1 MIQSKNPATE
11 EIIKT
16 FEEDSSSIV
25 QSKIKEA
32 KDAFIS
38 WKKTDF
44 PARSK
49 LFKKLAEY
57 LRKNKT
63 ELGKLASLEMGKVLS
78 VAEGEVDKCAF
89 VCDFY
94 ADHAEEFL
102 KIEKT
107 NTDASESYVEF
118 DPLGV
123 ILAVM
128 PWNFPYWQV
137 LRFAA
142 PTLMAG
148 NVGILKHAS
157 NVQMCAE
164 AIEKAFT
171 ESGFPQGVF
180 QNLVIGSDKVEGVI
194 RNPHI
199 AAITLTGSEKAG
211 SMVAKVAG
219 EELKKTV
226 LELGGSDPFIVF
238 DDADLEL
245 AVKLAVVTRMQ
256 GNVGQSCISAKRFI
270 VHKKVFDRFV
280 SGVSETFKNLKVG
293 DPLDSTVQVGPLAT
307 EQILKDVASQVDRS
321 IALGAEVEVGG
332 RRIGATGYFYEPTV
346 LTNVT
351 REMPVMLEEVFGPVI
366 SVISFQTD
374 EEAVEIANDTPYGLA
389 SSIFTKDMKRAEK
402 LIPQIE
408 AGSVFVN
415 EQVKSDPR
423 VPFGGIKKSGYGREL
438 SHYGI
443 REFVN
448 IKNVWIK

>member
-171 ESGFPQGVF
+171 ECGFPQGVF
-180 QNLVIGSDKVEGVI
+180 QNLIIGSDKVEGVI
-194 RNPHI
+194 RNPHV
-199 AAITLTGSEKAG
+199 AAVTLTGSEKAG

-332 RRIGATGYFYEPTV
+332 RIGATGYFYEPTV

>member
-1 MIQSKNPATE
+1 MIQSKNPAME

-171 ESGFPQGVF
+171 ECGFPQGVF
-180 QNLVIGSDKVEGVI
+180 QNLIIGSDKVEGVI
-194 RNPHI
+194 RNPHV
-199 AAITLTGSEKAG
+199 AAVTLTGSEKAG

-332 RRIGATGYFYEPTV
+332 RIGATGYFYEPTV